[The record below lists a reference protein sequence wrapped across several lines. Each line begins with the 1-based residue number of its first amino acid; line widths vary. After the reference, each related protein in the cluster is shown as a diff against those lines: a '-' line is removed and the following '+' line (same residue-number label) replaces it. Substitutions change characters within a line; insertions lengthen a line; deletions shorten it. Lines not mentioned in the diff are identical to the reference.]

1 MHSSYAESDLHSLER
16 RLGVEWRSIT
26 KAHSDTLVMQKGL
39 SDLFMKRRASDATV
53 VVFGSVARY
62 EVTSKSDVD
71 WILLLDGSAM
81 PEHRSLA
88 TEVKETLLSNKYIKP
103 GNSGIF
109 GTFVGSHDLVH
120 KIGGEDDSNSN
131 TTRRVLLLLESLPL
145 GGREAY
151 DRVRKQI
158 LRRYIEDDRGLT
170 HGSGNVRIPRFLLN
184 DLTRYWRTVTVDFV
198 YKQVADAD
206 QKWALRNAK
215 LRMSRKLVFAA
226 GLLRCFFCNLDGAAE
241 EARKSLQAPIHEVA
255 LLLKYLEDQFYLSP
269 LETVAHACL
278 SLDIKRETALSIFD
292 SSDQFLA
299 VLDDEEKREEL
310 TRAQSHDDLRAS
322 KVWEEVRQV
331 TKPFH
336 QGLVDLF
343 LTDDTRL
350 RSLTTEYGIF

>member
-1 MHSSYAESDLHSLER
+1 MDSSFAESNLHSLER
-16 RLGVEWRSIT
+16 HLDAEWRSIK
-26 KAHSDTLVMQKGL
+26 KAHFDTLAMRKRL
-39 SDLFMKRRASDATV
+39 SELFAKRRASDATV

-71 WILLLDGSAM
+71 WILLLDGSAS

-88 TEVKETLLSNKYIKP
+88 AEVKTTLVEHKYIKP
-103 GNSGIF
+103 GSSGIF

-120 KIGGEDDSNSN
+120 QIGGEDDSNSN

-145 GGREAY
+145 GDREAY

-170 HGSGNVRIPRFLLN
+170 HGSGDVRVPRFLLN

-226 GLLRCFFCNLDGAAE
+226 GLLRCFFCNLDEAAA
-241 EARKSLQAPIHEVA
+241 EARKALQAPRHEVA
-255 LLLKYLEDQFYLSP
+255 LLLTYLDEQFRVAP
-269 LETVAHACL
+269 LETVARACL
-278 SLDIKRETALSIFD
+278 SLDIKRETARAIFD
-292 SSDQFLA
+292 SYDKFLS
-299 VLDDEEKREEL
+299 VLDDDEKREEL
-310 TRAQSHDDLRAS
+310 TRAHTHNDLRAS
-322 KVWEEVRQV
+322 KAWEEVRDV
-331 TKPFH
+331 TRPFH
-336 QGLVDLF
+336 HGLIDLF

-350 RSLTTEYGIF
+350 RKLTEEYGIF